1 MFRFL
6 RVALPGGWSS
16 LHDRSHLARQK
27 RTLDRNWGTLEQ
39 SRLAETKLSRA
50 GQVHVTLLQKIQKL
64 TRKQRSS
71 PLKIGYSLYRPHLS
85 HAGSINP
92 IHS

>member
-39 SRLAETKLSRA
+39 SRLAETK
-50 GQVHVTLLQKIQKL
+50 V
-64 TRKQRSS
+64 
-71 PLKIGYSLYRPHLS
+71 
-85 HAGSINP
+85 
-92 IHS
+92 